1 MPMPDIPR
9 YVFIF
14 YHYSIPN
21 CKNDFNKMTMDQ
33 ASLLNPKSPIGRGR
47 LTALGILTN
56 ISVYRSV
63 VQKLMFFTGA
73 MIILPIVTFF
83 LCQYLFN
90 NNSIVSGGVAALMA
104 NVVLIGYVVV
114 AFMEDTRTPEEIEQE
129 SKKQI

>member
-1 MPMPDIPR
+1 MPDIP
-9 YVFIF
+9 
-14 YHYSIPN
+14 
-21 CKNDFNKMTMDQ
+21 
-33 ASLLNPKSPIGRGR
+33 
-47 LTALGILTN
+47 
-56 ISVYRSV
+56 RSV